1 MSDAKRQASRSAK
14 LEKRLQAWN
23 HDLEIL
29 YSVHLQWV
37 FINARASHAFSKQKA
52 EAEQQLYAATQAVA
66 KLREEVRREQA
77 LLEGIKYD
85 LHLEDVVNAQYACMP
100 LLEDSIVKISPA
112 YSELSTAIEAT
123 THRLPTTGII
133 VPPPAELNQA
143 LIEAEETMDD
153 ILEAVGSQLGAL
165 SEYSRSTEGLVAVL
179 GEELK
184 ELKTTK
190 ELLVETD
197 MLESQRR
204 SLLIQYIQE
213 HGHRPDE

>member
-1 MSDAKRQASRSAK
+1 MQ
-14 LEKRLQAWN
+14 
-23 HDLEIL
+23 
-29 YSVHLQWV
+29 
-37 FINARASHAFSKQKA
+37 HAF
-52 EAEQQLYAATQAVA
+52 L
-66 KLREEVRREQA
+66 
-77 LLEGIKYD
+77 
-85 LHLEDVVNAQYACMP
+85 P
-100 LLEDSIVKISPA
+100 LLEDSIGKISPA
-112 YSELSTAIEAT
+112 YSELATAIEAT

-153 ILEAVGSQLGAL
+153 ILVAVGPQLYAVRRPAGHDTHTTHDMILKRLLTWHHHQL
-165 SEYSRSTEGLVAVL
+165 SEYSRSTEGLVAIL

-213 HGHRPDE
+213 HGRRPDE

>member
-37 FINARASHAFSKQKA
+37 FINARASHACAKQKA
-52 EAEQQLYAATQAVA
+52 EAEHQLYAAMQAVA

-77 LLEGIKYD
+77 LLEEIKYD
-85 LHLEDVVNAQYACMP
+85 LHLEDVVNSQHAFLP
-100 LLEDSIVKISPA
+100 LLEDSIGKISPA
-112 YSELSTAIEAT
+112 YSELATAIEAT

-153 ILEAVGSQLGAL
+153 ILEAVGPQLDAL
-165 SEYSRSTEGLVAVL
+165 SEYSRSTEGLVAIL

-213 HGHRPDE
+213 HGRRPDE